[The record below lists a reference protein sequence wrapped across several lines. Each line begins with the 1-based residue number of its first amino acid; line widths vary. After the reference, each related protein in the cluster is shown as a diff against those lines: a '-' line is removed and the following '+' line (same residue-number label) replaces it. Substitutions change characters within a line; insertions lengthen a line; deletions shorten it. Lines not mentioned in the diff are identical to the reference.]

1 MLPVFQ
7 VRFSVVPKDN
17 VSIEA
22 NFVNSRKVQK
32 DGFSNRQTSLV
43 YYIQNIKHKLV
54 QQNWSTDLAGLGRNL
69 QILFIIDIVQLFQ
82 TKDKWFLLKYQYPI
96 TIVQYEHRTIF
107 SYTQNV
113 NDGLSSTKNTV
124 FFSIPFNT
132 RRLAKPRPT
141 NSWFSSI
148 LLNETTLGWKRPI
161 LLHANLAYNT
171 NLPLCWRFY
180 PMKIFLVLFGR
191 TDCTQEILSQLARFE
206 TRGQSQN
213 YVFHG
218 LKTVTFLV

>member
-96 TIVQYEHRTIF
+96 TIIQYEHRTIF
-107 SYTQNV
+107 SSTQNV

-124 FFSIPFNT
+124 FFPFPLILDASPS
-132 RRLAKPRPT
+132 LAPPT
-141 NSWFSSI
+141 VGSVPFYWMKQPSVESD
-148 LLNETTLGWKRPI
+148 
-161 LLHANLAYNT
+161 
-171 NLPLCWRFY
+171 RFY
-180 PMKIFLVLFGR
+180 
-191 TDCTQEILSQLARFE
+191 CTPTWLTILICRFV
-206 TRGQSQN
+206 G
-213 YVFHG
+213 VFIQW
-218 LKTVTFLV
+218 KSS